1 MIRLENVHFGYGEE
15 AILKELNFAI
25 GSGELVGIVGKSG
38 SGKTTLSQLLLGIEA
53 PDAGTMTSNLTS
65 VLPIF
70 QHAYDSFNPKL
81 RLEQSMNEP
90 IRYYV
95 KQRQEAVRTRMLQ
108 LMTEMDVPQVLLE
121 KYPDEVSGGQLQRM
135 NVIRTLMVE
144 PDMIVC
150 DEITSSLDVVAERRM
165 LSMLQH
171 YYEAHQR
178 AMVIIS
184 HDLAVLYQI
193 VQRFIVLKNGEVVDD
208 FETEQLF
215 SEERHSYTKE
225 LLSLYV
231 DVE

>member
-1 MIRLENVHFGYGEE
+1 MIRLENVRFGYGEE
-15 AILKELNFAI
+15 AILKQLNLAI
-25 GSGELVGIVGKSG
+25 DSRELVGIVGESG

-53 PDAGTMTSNLTS
+53 PDAGTMTSNLMS

-81 RLEQSMNEP
+81 RLKQSMNEP
-90 IRYYV
+90 VQYYV
-95 KQRQEAVRTRMLQ
+95 KQRRDDVRTRMLE
-108 LMTEMDVPQVLLE
+108 LMTEMDVPHTLLE

-193 VQRFIVLKNGEVVDD
+193 VQRFIVLKDGMVVDD
-208 FETEQLF
+208 FETGALF
-215 SEERHSYTKE
+215 SKKRHPYTKE

-231 DVE
+231 E